1 MENRIATL
9 SIFLY
14 KKDSIEKVNQ
24 ILSEYSNIIVSRMGI
39 PYREKKISVIV
50 LILDGTTD
58 EIGAL
63 SGKLGN
69 LSGISVKTA
78 VSKIN

>member
-1 MENRIATL
+1 MGKRLATL
-9 SIFLY
+9 SIFM
-14 KKDSIEKVNQ
+14 KNRKDVEKVNK
-24 ILSEYSNIIVSRMGI
+24 IISGFSEMVVSRMGI
-39 PYREKKISVIV
+39 PYKKKGIAIIV

-69 LSGISVKTA
+69 LKEIMVKTA
-78 VSKIN
+78 MPKI

>member
-9 SIFLY
+9 TIF
-14 KKDSIEKVNQ
+14 IESSDKIDEINR
-24 ILSEYSNIIVSRMGI
+24 ILTEYSGLIISRMGV
-39 PYREKKISVIV
+39 PYREKRVAVIV

-69 LSGISVKTA
+69 IKNISAKTIIKK
-78 VSKIN
+78 S